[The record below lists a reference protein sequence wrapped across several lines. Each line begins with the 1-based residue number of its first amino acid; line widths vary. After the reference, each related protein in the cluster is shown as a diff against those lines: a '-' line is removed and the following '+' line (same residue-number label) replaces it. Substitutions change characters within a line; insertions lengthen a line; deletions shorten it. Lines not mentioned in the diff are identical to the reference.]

1 MRFGMFFELQ
11 MPKPWAANAE
21 SQTFWNAI
29 EQVTFAEEMGFEHVW
44 LVEHHFLAEFAHSS
58 APEVTLAIMAER
70 TSKMRLGFGVVLTP
84 VHHPLHVAA
93 RVATLDI
100 FSNGR
105 VDVGVGRTKGP
116 YQLNP
121 FGTDASQ
128 SHSMMLETLE
138 CLPGMWTQ
146 EVFSHEGEH
155 WSIPPRE
162 VIPKPIQ
169 KPHPPLWMA
178 CTQVDTFGLAGEL
191 GLGCLV
197 NTLGGIDKTRSL
209 IDTYCDA
216 VADAKPAGHFI
227 NRQVVASSIGFCD
240 ENDKRARQKGAEVA
254 TWYLEQSKKRFT
266 LEWAG
271 VDPASVPEEYQF
283 YLQGGAR
290 KMVSQDPQQQEPP
303 TPERLLRRGPGRLHS
318 RNRGFRVDGSGRDHA
333 HIPGRTR
340 HPTGG
345 DELHPPLREICHT
358 PLPGEGKASQGPCAT
373 NGRRQLEPIRSVG

>member
-1 MRFGMFFELQ
+1 MKFGMFFELQ
-11 MPKPWAANAE
+11 MPKPWREDAE
-21 SQTFWNAI
+21 SKTFWNAI
-29 EQVTFAEEMGFEHVW
+29 DQVTFAEEMGFEHTW
-44 LVEHHFLAEFAHSS
+44 LVEHHFLTEFAHSS

-93 RVATLDI
+93 RIATLDI
-100 FSNGR
+100 FSKGR

-128 SHSMMLETLE
+128 SHSMMLETLD

-146 EVFSHEGEH
+146 EVFSHEGQH

-178 CTQVDTFGLAGEL
+178 CTQEDTFQLAGEL

-197 NTLGGIDKTRSL
+197 NTLGGTDKTRHL
-209 IDTYCDA
+209 VDTYYKSA
-216 VADAKPAGHFI
+216 SHANPVGHFI
-227 NRQVVASSIGFCD
+227 NKQVVASTIGFCD
-240 ENDKRARQKGAEVA
+240 ENGPRARQKGSEVA
-254 TWYLEQSKKRFT
+254 GWYLNQSKKRFQ

-271 VDPASVPEEYQF
+271 VDQDLVPSDYQF
-283 YLQGGAR
+283 YLQGGSR
-290 KMVSQDPQQQEPP
+290 DIVSQDPQQQENPS
-303 TPERLLRRGPGRLHS
+303 PEQLLSGGGYCVGDPDSCIKVIEDFESMGVDEIMPIFQAGRATHDEIMNSIRLFGKYVIPHFKEKEK
-318 RNRGFRVDGSGRDHA
+318 RN
-333 HIPGRTR
+333 
-340 HPTGG
+340 
-345 DELHPPLREICHT
+345 
-358 PLPGEGKASQGPCAT
+358 Q
-373 NGRRQLEPIRSVG
+373 

>member
-162 VIPKPIQ
+162 VIPKAIQ

-197 NTLGGIDKTRSL
+197 NTLGGTDKTRGL
-209 IDTYCDA
+209 IDTYYDA

-303 TPERLLRRGPGRLHS
+303 TPEQLLAGGGYCVGDPDACIRVIEDFEPMGVDEIMPIFQAGRATQQEVMNSIRLFGKY
-318 RNRGFRVDGSGRDHA
+318 V
-333 HIPGRTR
+333 IPHFQEKEKRAKDR
-340 HPTGG
+340 
-345 DELHPPLREICHT
+345 
-358 PLPGEGKASQGPCAT
+358 A
-373 NGRRQLEPIRSVG
+373 RQTAADN